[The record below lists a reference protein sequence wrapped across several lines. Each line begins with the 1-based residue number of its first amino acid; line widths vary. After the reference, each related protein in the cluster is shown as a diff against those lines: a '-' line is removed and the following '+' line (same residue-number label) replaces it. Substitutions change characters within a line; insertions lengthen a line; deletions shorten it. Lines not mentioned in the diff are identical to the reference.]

1 MIMDISARYIHND
14 MIKQSE
20 NGGLESVVDYITHK
34 VMISD
39 TILRLFIPPQFRKMT
54 AKLRQICG
62 CEICIIPNDMK
73 LNLNIFRK
81 ILVIDLQQKYVGRHT
96 CNSLFITTSVEYYK
110 DKVFPDGECLHATI
124 KNAAQFITCLT
135 IKPNNII
142 NIKCDLVFFMN
153 GLSEIFQ
160 MKNYMIDQMLQ

>member
-62 CEICIIPNDMK
+62 CEICIIPKYMHILGGDTK
-73 LNLNIFRK
+73 LTLSNL
-81 ILVIDLQQKYVGRHT
+81 T
-96 CNSLFITTSVEYYK
+96 
-110 DKVFPDGECLHATI
+110 
-124 KNAAQFITCLT
+124 
-135 IKPNNII
+135 
-142 NIKCDLVFFMN
+142 
-153 GLSEIFQ
+153 
-160 MKNYMIDQMLQ
+160 